1 MQIITKIDLP
11 HNEVVEAIKMYLLE
25 QGVGYGENDGFSIE
39 YFEGGSVVV
48 TIVDGG

>member
-1 MQIITKIDLP
+1 MQIITKINIP
-11 HNEVVEAIKMYLLE
+11 HSEVVDAIKMYLYD

-39 YFEGGSVVV
+39 HFEDGSVVV